1 MPINYNAASI
11 AAAKAR
17 KTKQAVS
24 PAAKPPE
31 TSLTAEQAKALAHKL
46 IAEHNLAAPTTES
59 SLNTMQ
65 IQLDMVSRLINQSKE
80 KSTK

>member
-1 MPINYNAASI
+1 MPINYNAGSI
-11 AAAKAR
+11 AKAKAKAR
-17 KTKQAVS
+17 KTKQTAS
-24 PAAKPPE
+24 PERTTHLTPDEAKD
-31 TSLTAEQAKALAHKL
+31 LAHKL